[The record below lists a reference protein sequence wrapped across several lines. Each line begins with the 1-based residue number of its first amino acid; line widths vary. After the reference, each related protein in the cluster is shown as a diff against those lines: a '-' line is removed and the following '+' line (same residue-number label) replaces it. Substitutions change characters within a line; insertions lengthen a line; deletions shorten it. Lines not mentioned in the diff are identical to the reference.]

1 MVLKGE
7 RIANLYQ
14 VKGSVVVG
22 DALPITKKVDGGKA
36 TSMQECLVRHRTLS
50 THEQPKQKGV
60 EKRMRRTLL
69 NACPEYQ
76 IKDDMSESVW
86 AQEVNHAC
94 FIKSP
99 QIVVDPYAP
108 EDL

>member
-7 RIANLYQ
+7 RITNLYQ
-14 VKGSVVVG
+14 VKRSVVG
-22 DALPITKKVDGGKA
+22 DALPVTKKVDRGKV
-36 TSMQECLVRHRTLS
+36 TSMEECLVRHGTLS
-50 THEQPKQKGV
+50 THEQPKQNRV
-60 EKRMRRTLL
+60 EKRMRRTPLK
-69 NACPEYQ
+69 ACLEYQ
-76 IKDDMSESVW
+76 TKDDMSEGIW

-99 QIVVDPYAP
+99 QIVVDPHTP